1 MRPKKNSKRRRPP
14 QSCIP
19 RHNHPHRRVLNAC
32 VYAFSLS
39 HLNHGHRR
47 RHLDCSAPL
56 LFRSKCKTEIE
67 FRECVNF
74 PPRAASS
81 LSLAACPLFGGC
93 VVLASSLQKIDNIL
107 LLCFGYGR
115 WSFVPGTSF
124 EGGVGQMNSG
134 FFTSFCWGV
143 FPSFRFP

>member
-1 MRPKKNSKRRRPP
+1 MRVFLPFLSRISTTATVVVISIVLPPFYFEARP
-14 QSCIP
+14 
-19 RHNHPHRRVLNAC
+19 
-32 VYAFSLS
+32 
-39 HLNHGHRR
+39 
-47 RHLDCSAPL
+47 
-56 LFRSKCKTEIE
+56 TEIE

-81 LSLAACPLFGGC
+81 LPLAACPLFGGC

-124 EGGVGQMNSG
+124 EGGFGQMNSG

-143 FPSFRFP
+143 FPSFRFPYNPF